1 VEIDVKDP
9 DSNIDV
15 VILGGGLA
23 GCALAIQLQQ
33 SIPDVVVSILEK
45 RSLPFP
51 DAAHKV
57 GESTIEVGAHYF
69 TSVLDLSH
77 QLRTCK
83 LEKLGLRYF
92 FNNGQNA
99 PISERL
105 EFGQVYFP
113 PIPSYNFDRG
123 RMENLLVHE
132 CVLREIDYLGGC
144 RVKSIDLD
152 KDGHTVTYGR
162 DGMTQTIRARW
173 VVDASGRAGI
183 LKRKLGCQEG
193 NDHQVN
199 SAWFRI
205 DEPIEI
211 DALSDD
217 PGWQRR
223 VPFRMRKFSTN
234 HMMGRGYWVWF
245 IPLVSGSIS
254 IGIVADA
261 EIHPIDQ
268 INRFEKAMAW
278 LHRHEPQCARLI
290 ERHEDKLLDFHCLKD
305 FSYGCK
311 QVFSSDRWA
320 LTGEAGLFVD
330 PFYSPG
336 SDFIAISNGHIT
348 ALIEKDLRGAPIDD
362 LACFYDQLYLGL
374 YRAWMPLFQDQYRLM
389 GNPLVMTFK
398 TIWDFAIYWGTT
410 ALLYFHQKLHDQSFM
425 QSIYPHWLGVFQIN
439 STVQS
444 FFREW
449 DEVDSGAWC
458 PGVFIDIQSVTFL
471 LAWQTRLGG
480 NLSDVDLK
488 ASIDENRQV
497 LERLVLWMYGW
508 ATGNESEPQ
517 IDPYD
522 FKLGSGGHKGPGPK
536 EVAGLTA
543 DLNRYLEAGSATPVV
558 TGQETRGM

>member
-1 VEIDVKDP
+1 
-9 DSNIDV
+9 
-15 VILGGGLA
+15 
-23 GCALAIQLQQ
+23 
-33 SIPDVVVSILEK
+33 
-45 RSLPFP
+45 
-51 DAAHKV
+51 
-57 GESTIEVGAHYF
+57 
-69 TSVLDLSH
+69 
-77 QLRTCK
+77 
-83 LEKLGLRYF
+83 
-92 FNNGQNA
+92 
-99 PISERL
+99 
-105 EFGQVYFP
+105 
-113 PIPSYNFDRG
+113 
-123 RMENLLVHE
+123 M
-132 CVLREIDYLGGC
+132 
-144 RVKSIDLD
+144 KSIDLD

-217 PGWQRR
+217 PVWQRR
-223 VPFRMRKFSTN
+223 VPYRMRKFSTN

-348 ALIEKDLRGAPIDD
+348 ALIEKDLRGAPSDE
-362 LACFYDQLYLGL
+362 LASFYDQLYLGL
-374 YRAWMPLFQDQYRLM
+374 YRAFMPLFQDQYRLM
-389 GNPLVMTFK
+389 
-398 TIWDFAIYWGTT
+398 
-410 ALLYFHQKLHDQSFM
+410 
-425 QSIYPHWLGVFQIN
+425 
-439 STVQS
+439 
-444 FFREW
+444 
-449 DEVDSGAWC
+449 
-458 PGVFIDIQSVTFL
+458 
-471 LAWQTRLGG
+471 
-480 NLSDVDLK
+480 
-488 ASIDENRQV
+488 
-497 LERLVLWMYGW
+497 
-508 ATGNESEPQ
+508 
-517 IDPYD
+517 
-522 FKLGSGGHKGPGPK
+522 
-536 EVAGLTA
+536 
-543 DLNRYLEAGSATPVV
+543 
-558 TGQETRGM
+558 